1 MTIPY
6 WTGSVL
12 CQIFRSCE
20 LLVSV
25 LRSGSQKFLYVS
37 STFCYAVNTKYA
49 STRKYNDAESQYDA
63 SARNEHLDYKGV
75 VSVFFALKILRF
87 LFGLVLKAILL
98 PFRLTLRLVRG
109 RTDDGHEYYDNID
122 EQPVAGEE
130 STAGATGERSSEET
144 EVRADASPRA
154 EPDLAGEA
162 TSSNTASYSIVDTK
176 REEFRNAIAIF
187 GAFGVVGAAMLYN
200 DVPVILSGEYAVRF
214 QSAILA
220 PVLITGA
227 VWAGL
232 NRRSEVA
239 WAAGVLWPAL
249 AIVFRFE
256 PDIAPWYLESHHWG
270 VLYLFGQVM
279 GFQDLLFVAIC
290 GAFVVQGLR
299 TRPSTWLD
307 PSDRAEVG
315 GEATGGHAAA
325 PTEQTPSARSS
336 DAVNDDSE
344 PSGKAPDSVA
354 KQETTSSGTGTDTT
368 SAAAATSDSSAD
380 GTFDPETGRGDR
392 ASPGGGPPGTKRQVA
407 SATGDGATEMTG
419 DEAGSTASRDGS
431 GQESDQANDAP
442 PAAEYST
449 GIDADDPSARRQA
462 VRRVTGAVEND
473 VLSPSAAVDILRT
486 AVRDDDPAVRVAV
499 CEALGA
505 AGTEAAKD
513 ELDRLRL
520 DPDSDVSRAATRAN
534 RHFE

>member
-1 MTIPY
+1 M
-6 WTGSVL
+6 
-12 CQIFRSCE
+12 
-20 LLVSV
+20 
-25 LRSGSQKFLYVS
+25 
-37 STFCYAVNTKYA
+37 
-49 STRKYNDAESQYDA
+49 
-63 SARNEHLDYKGV
+63 
-75 VSVFFALKILRF
+75 FFTLKILRF
-87 LFGLVLKAILL
+87 VFGLVLKVILL

-109 RTDDGHEYYDNID
+109 RTDAGHGYYDNLD
-122 EQPVAGEE
+122 EQRVAGEE

-176 REEFRNAIAIF
+176 REEFRNAIAMF

-200 DVPVILSGEYAVRF
+200 DVPAILSGEYAVRF

-249 AIVFRFE
+249 AVVFHFE
-256 PDIAPWYLESHHWG
+256 PDIAPWYLESHLWG
-270 VLYLFGQVM
+270 VFYLFGQVM

-315 GEATGGHAAA
+315 AETTGGHAAA
-325 PTEQTPSARSS
+325 PTEQTPSARPS
-336 DAVNDDSE
+336 DAVNDVSE
-344 PSGKAPDSVA
+344 PSGEAPDSVA

-380 GTFDPETGRGDR
+380 GTSDPETGRGDH
-392 ASPGGGPPGTKRQVA
+392 ASPGGGGPPGTKRQVA

-431 GQESDQANDAP
+431 GQESDQANGAP
-442 PAAEYST
+442 PTAEYSA
-449 GIDADDPSARRQA
+449 GIDADDPSTRRRA

-473 VLSPSAAVDILRT
+473 DLSPSAAVDILRG